1 MKPDHVSI
9 VEHVTFKDEQFMD
22 AFNRLGKYLKEMQS
36 KGMFPMDYGDNNAIR
51 CSYCDETQLWYISIQ
66 TDYMNGMTIKKV
78 EKLKGKK

>member
-9 VEHVTFKDEQFMD
+9 VEHVTFKGKMFME
-22 AFNRLGKYLKEMQS
+22 AFNKLGVYLKGSQC
-36 KGMFPMDYGDNNAIR
+36 MFPDYDSDNIIK